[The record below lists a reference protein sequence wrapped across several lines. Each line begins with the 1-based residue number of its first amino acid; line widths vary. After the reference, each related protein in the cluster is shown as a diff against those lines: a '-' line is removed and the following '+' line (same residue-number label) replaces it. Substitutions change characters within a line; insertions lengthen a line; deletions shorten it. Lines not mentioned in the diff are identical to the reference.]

1 MTSLCNSPVNL
12 KILWPSD
19 VINPFPKIWG
29 LLKWFWIMLCVASPA
44 KSVLDTHGWFSIFLV
59 GENHQLRG
67 VWELDCCDLV
77 ILLSTRNGTT
87 GLSSLQLLVFSREF
101 LVTKVAERNANLSK
115 VNPMA
120 PGFFPAF
127 LGFPPLLVGKKRL
140 KTTWLSVSGKPSWEE
155 ICATRGEL
163 FRWIWP
169 CFRMFLLV
177 GCVCVC
183 VFFFGDGYISPFFC
197 SRLSA
202 CILGIFVLRMLMLS
216 PVGGVDEMEIF
227 LFLVGIRMDTLFF
240 PEWLWKDF
248 KRFVSLWESWRSPLE
263 ITDATRFFSARKA
276 PVAGCFQKDKS
287 VVNNGKN

>member
-67 VWELDCCDLV
+67 VWELDCRDLV

-101 LVTKVAERNANLSK
+101 LITKVAERNANLWNFHPLK
-115 VNPMA
+115 GTRCVGQPHMA
-120 PGFFPAF
+120 PGFSGISWVPTVVGRKQIDSKQHGC
-127 LGFPPLLVGKKRL
+127 LSQVSPPEKRL
-140 KTTWLSVSGKPSWEE
+140 APQEASFSDGFDMFS
-155 ICATRGEL
+155 
-163 FRWIWP
+163 
-169 CFRMFLLV
+169 MFLLV
-177 GCVCVC
+177 GGGVVY
-183 VFFFGDGYISPFFC
+183 FGDGYKYRFFVPGWV
-197 SRLSA
+197 SVFWEFL
-202 CILGIFVLRMLMLS
+202 FED
-216 PVGGVDEMEIF
+216 VDVVPRWGWMRWRFF

-248 KRFVSLWESWRSPLE
+248 KRFVSLWESWRSP
-263 ITDATRFFSARKA
+263 FK
-276 PVAGCFQKDKS
+276 
-287 VVNNGKN
+287 